1 MALPDRFAA
10 EVRAVVAQIP
20 RGCVATYGQIARLVG
35 MPGYARHVG
44 HVLAAAPEGVPC
56 HRVVNSRGG
65 TAPGWDGQRNLLE
78 NEGVPFHRN
87 GRVVLERCLWQSDG
101 EPPNE

>member
-20 RGCVATYGQIARLVG
+20 HGCVATYGQIARLVG

-44 HVLAAAPEGVPC
+44 HVLAAPRRAFPA
-56 HRVVNSRGG
+56 
-65 TAPGWDGQRNLLE
+65 TAW
-78 NEGVPFHRN
+78 
-87 GRVVLERCLWQSDG
+87 
-101 EPPNE
+101 